1 MKGSGEKD
9 LTGRDERGGAT
20 SPGRRETR
28 DALLALLVVAGL
40 GVVFL
45 LARALEG
52 RRPPEDPFASY
63 EQTYVTPEAA
73 RRMSLGFNGLVA
85 DWYWLRSLQYVGRK
99 SGAYAGDIRLDDLSP
114 LDMKG
119 LAPLLERAATLD
131 PQFMSVYEFGSM
143 VLPAVDAEAAVRL
156 VRQGIRENPRDWR
169 LYQRLGYIYWQ
180 QQRFPEAAE
189 TFRAGARLPDAPGW
203 MEAMAAQMEISGGS
217 RATARAIYRRIYTDS
232 EDEQLKNVALK
243 RLLQLDSL
251 DQRDAIRAVLENF
264 RARSSR
270 CPSNWR
276 EVAGALRASGLKT
289 DQTGS
294 PLDPTGVP
302 YALDSAAC
310 AAQLDAR
317 SEIPKK

>member
-1 MKGSGEKD
+1 MNEGGEKD
-9 LTGRDERGGAT
+9 SGREDVKSAT
-20 SPGRRETR
+20 PSSSLWDRR
-28 DALLALLVVAGL
+28 DALLLLLVAAGL
-40 GVVFL
+40 GLVFAL
-45 LARALEG
+45 SRALEG

-99 SGAYAGDIRLDDLSP
+99 SSAYQGDIRLDDLSA

-143 VLPAVDAEAAVRL
+143 VLPSVDAEAAIRL
-156 VRQGIRENPRDWR
+156 VRQGIRENPQEWR

-189 TFRAGARLPDAPGW
+189 TFRAGARLPEAPGW

-217 RATARAIYRRIYTDS
+217 RETARAIYRRMYSES
-232 EDEQLKNVALK
+232 EDEQLKAVALK
-243 RLLQLDSL
+243 RLLQIESL
-251 DQRDAIRAVLENF
+251 EERERVRAVLENF
-264 RARSSR
+264 QARASR

-276 EVAGALRASGLKT
+276 EVAGALRAAGLKT
-289 DQTGS
+289 DTAGS

-302 YALDSAAC
+302 YTLDSAAC

-317 SEIPKK
+317 SEIPKR

>member
-1 MKGSGEKD
+1 MNLRGEKD
-9 LTGRDERGGAT
+9 SGRSDAPGAAPP
-20 SPGRRETR
+20 SGRRETR
-28 DALLALLVVAGL
+28 DALLMLLVVAGL
-40 GVVFL
+40 GLVFL
-45 LARALEG
+45 LSRALEG
-52 RRPPEDPFASY
+52 RRPADDPFASY
-63 EQTYVTPEAA
+63 EQTFVTPEAA
-73 RRMSLGFNGLVA
+73 RRMSLGFNGLAA

-99 SGAYAGDIRLDDLSP
+99 SAAYAGDIRLDDLSP

-131 PQFMSVYEFGSM
+131 PQFMSVYDFGSM
-143 VLPAVDAEAAVRL
+143 VLPAVDAEAAIRL
-156 VRQGIRENPRDWR
+156 VRQGIRENPGRWQ

-180 QQRFPEAAE
+180 RQRFAEAAE
-189 TFRAGARLPDAPGW
+189 TFREGARQPAAPAW

-217 RATARAIYRRIYTDS
+217 RATARAIYRRIYTES

-276 EVAGALRASGLKT
+276 EVTTLLRAAGLKT
-289 DQTGS
+289 DASGS

-302 YALDSAAC
+302 YTLDSAAC
-310 AAQLDAR
+310 AAALDAR
-317 SEIPKK
+317 SEIPKR